1 MPHTSPFFSNT
12 TGYSGENTLIDDLV
26 REQIKIY
33 GVDLIFMPRKLV
45 NLDQILHE
53 SSKSAF
59 EFGLPIPTYIKTFDG
74 FDNGNELLTKFGIR
88 SADRLTFQISRTEF
102 QTYYS
107 PFLKSYYQSIN
118 SGGDVDPLKGQT
130 ADRPKEG
137 DLLYFPFDDSIF
149 EIKYVQFDVPF
160 YQLGKGYIFELECE
174 RFEYSGEEFSTGYS
188 DIDDTTEDLPIFKTQ
203 FTVDLA
209 TGSGTYAKFETVTI
223 YDVSDVETPTTTPPD
238 PIDQFRLYNDSGYL
252 EGVDTLTAKVVT
264 WNKVT
269 GVLVVENIT
278 NNDPLQR
285 DENYDLNVDKLAN
298 VLIVGQTST
307 ASFLTTAAAIPEQ
320 RDDDTTAIQTEFDLI
335 KVEDAADQNPFGFE

>member
-1 MPHTSPFFSNT
+1 MVMS
-12 TGYSGENTLIDDLV
+12 Y
-26 REQIKIY
+26 
-33 GVDLIFMPRKLV
+33 
-45 NLDQILHE
+45 
-53 SSKSAF
+53 
-59 EFGLPIPTYIKTFDG
+59 
-74 FDNGNELLTKFGIR
+74 LL
-88 SADRLTFQISRTEF
+88 ISRTEF

-335 KVEDAADQNPFGFE
+335 KVEDAADQNPFGFEW